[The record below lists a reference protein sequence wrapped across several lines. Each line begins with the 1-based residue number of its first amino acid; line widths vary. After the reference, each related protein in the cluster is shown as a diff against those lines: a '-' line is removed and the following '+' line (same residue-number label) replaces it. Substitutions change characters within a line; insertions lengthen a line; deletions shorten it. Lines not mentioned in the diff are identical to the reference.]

1 MENPLHPFVAIIGGA
16 KVSDKIGV
24 IENLLEKVDALLIG
38 GGMANTFLAAQGHKM
53 GKSLV
58 EYDKIT
64 LAKELLAK
72 AKARKVK
79 LLLPVDLVMAE
90 TFAAD
95 ASHKVE
101 KVAKLDQKYMA
112 LDIGPATSTLYQDA
126 LQDAKMIVWNGPM
139 GVFSMAATESP
150 PPTMLIALLLAT
162 A

>member
-1 MENPLHPFVAIIGGA
+1 
-16 KVSDKIGV
+16 
-24 IENLLEKVDALLIG
+24 
-38 GGMANTFLAAQGHKM
+38 M

-58 EYDKIT
+58 EDDKIA

-139 GVFSMAATESP
+139 GVLKWMPSAKVLKLS
-150 PPTMLIALLLAT
+150 LRLLLKVEL
-162 A
+162 

>member
-1 MENPLHPFVAIIGGA
+1 M
-16 KVSDKIGV
+16 
-24 IENLLEKVDALLIG
+24 IENLLEKVDTLLIG

-58 EYDKIT
+58 EDDKII

-139 GVFSMAATESP
+139 GVFEMDTFCKGTEAVAQAVAKVE
-150 PPTMLIALLLAT
+150 L
-162 A
+162 